1 MNNAIRR
8 IEEADPSFWRHE
20 GAVLA
25 RALTTGLVS
34 ETPR

>member
-8 IEEADPSFWRHE
+8 IEEADPAFWRQE

-25 RALTTGLVS
+25 RALMVDQAPGA
-34 ETPR
+34 PR

>member
-8 IEEADPSFWRHE
+8 IEEADPAFWRQE

-25 RALTTGLVS
+25 RVLMSGLAPDAS
-34 ETPR
+34 P